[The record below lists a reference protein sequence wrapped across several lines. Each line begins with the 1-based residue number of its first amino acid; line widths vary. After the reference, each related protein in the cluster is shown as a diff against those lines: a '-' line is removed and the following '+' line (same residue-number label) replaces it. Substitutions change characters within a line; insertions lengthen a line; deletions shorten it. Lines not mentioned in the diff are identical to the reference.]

1 MLKVP
6 TTDTGTAISGIIDAR
21 QVCRNRIT
29 TSTTSTTASSSVCT
43 TARMESRTKT
53 VGSYGAAHFISSGKR
68 VASSA
73 ILARTAFDRSMAL
86 APGDWKIPI
95 PTASLLLSWERS
107 A

>member
-21 QVCRNRIT
+21 RVCRNRIT

-43 TARMESRTKT
+43 TARMESRTNT
-53 VGSYGAAHFISSGKR
+53 VIARRRPLHIFREAGGQLGHFGAHGVRQIDGVS
-68 VASSA
+68 
-73 ILARTAFDRSMAL
+73 
-86 APGDWKIPI
+86 PGDWKIPI